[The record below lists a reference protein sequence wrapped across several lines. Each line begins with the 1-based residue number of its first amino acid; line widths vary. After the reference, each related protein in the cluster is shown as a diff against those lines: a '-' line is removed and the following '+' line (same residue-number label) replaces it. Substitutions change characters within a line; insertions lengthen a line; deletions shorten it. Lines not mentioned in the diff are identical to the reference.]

1 MSRKDEIY
9 SPALKE
15 KKIPILTLDNKWH
28 RLFTQTNPNK
38 TILRLEE
45 ELNDLLKKQGKATTE
60 SKDIKRLKKKL
71 MQEIVENAE
80 GTAEGNNQKALKKM
94 EDNKR
99 LINECNERLTM
110 YEDQLIELPG
120 EIDRVNRE
128 LMLQTMDI
136 CYDTLKTNETEIEET
151 AKWVAAIRVELK
163 KRLIRKQEME
173 QMNQELYSYMHDI
186 FGAEVIEIFDMKYG
200 NYSVQAEAFTAETV
214 KKDSVMQN
222 PDHSKAEVSEKK
234 ESLSEKKTDKT

>member
-60 SKDIKRLKKKL
+60 SKDIKRLKKTL

-214 KKDSVMQN
+214 KK
-222 PDHSKAEVSEKK
+222 
-234 ESLSEKKTDKT
+234 

>member
-38 TILRLEE
+38 AILRLEE

-60 SKDIKRLKKKL
+60 SKYIKRLKKKL

-214 KKDSVMQN
+214 KK
-222 PDHSKAEVSEKK
+222 
-234 ESLSEKKTDKT
+234 

>member
-80 GTAEGNNQKALKKM
+80 GTAEGNNQEALKKM

-214 KKDSVMQN
+214 KK
-222 PDHSKAEVSEKK
+222 
-234 ESLSEKKTDKT
+234 

>member
-38 TILRLEE
+38 AILRLEE

-214 KKDSVMQN
+214 
-222 PDHSKAEVSEKK
+222 
-234 ESLSEKKTDKT
+234 

>member
-38 TILRLEE
+38 AILRLEE

-110 YEDQLIELPG
+110 YEDQLIELPR

-214 KKDSVMQN
+214 KK
-222 PDHSKAEVSEKK
+222 
-234 ESLSEKKTDKT
+234 

>member
-120 EIDRVNRE
+120 EIERVNRE

-186 FGAEVIEIFDMKYG
+186 FGAEVIEFFDMKYG

-214 KKDSVMQN
+214 KK
-222 PDHSKAEVSEKK
+222 
-234 ESLSEKKTDKT
+234 

>member
-38 TILRLEE
+38 AILRLEE

-173 QMNQELYSYMHDI
+173 QMNQELYSYMYDI

-214 KKDSVMQN
+214 KK
-222 PDHSKAEVSEKK
+222 
-234 ESLSEKKTDKT
+234 

>member
-60 SKDIKRLKKKL
+60 SKDIRRLKKKL

-110 YEDQLIELPG
+110 YEDQLIELPR

-214 KKDSVMQN
+214 KK
-222 PDHSKAEVSEKK
+222 
-234 ESLSEKKTDKT
+234 

>member
-136 CYDTLKTNETEIEET
+136 CYDSLKANETEIEET

-173 QMNQELYSYMHDI
+173 QKNQELYSYMHDI

-214 KKDSVMQN
+214 KK
-222 PDHSKAEVSEKK
+222 
-234 ESLSEKKTDKT
+234 

>member
-200 NYSVQAEAFTAETV
+200 DYSVQAEAFTAETV
-214 KKDSVMQN
+214 KK
-222 PDHSKAEVSEKK
+222 
-234 ESLSEKKTDKT
+234 

>member
-38 TILRLEE
+38 AILRLEE

-186 FGAEVIEIFDMKYG
+186 FGAEVIEFFDMKYG

-214 KKDSVMQN
+214 KK
-222 PDHSKAEVSEKK
+222 
-234 ESLSEKKTDKT
+234 

>member
-94 EDNKR
+94 GDNKR

-214 KKDSVMQN
+214 KK
-222 PDHSKAEVSEKK
+222 
-234 ESLSEKKTDKT
+234 

>member
-45 ELNDLLKKQGKATTE
+45 DLNALLKKQGKATTE

-214 KKDSVMQN
+214 RK
-222 PDHSKAEVSEKK
+222 
-234 ESLSEKKTDKT
+234 

>member
-28 RLFTQTNPNK
+28 QLFTQTNPNK

-214 KKDSVMQN
+214 KK
-222 PDHSKAEVSEKK
+222 
-234 ESLSEKKTDKT
+234 

>member
-110 YEDQLIELPG
+110 YEDQLIELPR

-136 CYDTLKTNETEIEET
+136 CYATLKTNETEIEET

-214 KKDSVMQN
+214 KK
-222 PDHSKAEVSEKK
+222 
-234 ESLSEKKTDKT
+234 

>member
-38 TILRLEE
+38 SILRLEE
-45 ELNDLLKKQGKATTE
+45 ELNELLKKQGKATTE

-80 GTAEGNNQKALKKM
+80 GTAEGNDEKALKKT

-99 LINECNERLTM
+99 LINECNERLEM
-110 YEDQLIELPG
+110 YEDQLIELPR
-120 EIDRVNRE
+120 EIDRINRE
-128 LMLQTMDI
+128 LMLQTMEI
-136 CYDTLKTNETEIEET
+136 CYDTMKKNEAEVEET
-151 AKWVAAIRVELK
+151 ARWVAEIRIELK

-173 QMNQELYSYMHDI
+173 QMNQDLYAYMHDI
-186 FGAEVIEIFDMKYG
+186 FGAEVINIFDMKYEKEHP
-200 NYSVQAEAFTAETV
+200 A
-214 KKDSVMQN
+214 
-222 PDHSKAEVSEKK
+222 SEKPEDPEQNNDGNK
-234 ESLSEKKTDKT
+234 

>member
-1 MSRKDEIY
+1 MA
-9 SPALKE
+9 PAVY
-15 KKIPILTLDNKWH
+15 
-28 RLFTQTNPNK
+28 
-38 TILRLEE
+38 LEE

-214 KKDSVMQN
+214 KK
-222 PDHSKAEVSEKK
+222 
-234 ESLSEKKTDKT
+234 

>member
-1 MSRKDEIY
+1 MSIKDEIY

-71 MQEIVENAE
+71 MKEIVENAE

-214 KKDSVMQN
+214 KK
-222 PDHSKAEVSEKK
+222 
-234 ESLSEKKTDKT
+234 

>member
-15 KKIPILTLDNKWH
+15 MKIPILTLDYKWH

-38 TILRLEE
+38 AILRLEE

-214 KKDSVMQN
+214 KK
-222 PDHSKAEVSEKK
+222 
-234 ESLSEKKTDKT
+234 

>member
-38 TILRLEE
+38 AILRLEE

-200 NYSVQAEAFTAETV
+200 NYSVQTEAFTAETV
-214 KKDSVMQN
+214 KK
-222 PDHSKAEVSEKK
+222 
-234 ESLSEKKTDKT
+234 

>member
-186 FGAEVIEIFDMKYG
+186 FGAEVIEIFDMKY
-200 NYSVQAEAFTAETV
+200 EKE
-214 KKDSVMQN
+214 N
-222 PDHSKAEVSEKK
+222 PDHSKAEG
-234 ESLSEKKTDKT
+234 

>member
-120 EIDRVNRE
+120 EIDWVNRE

-214 KKDSVMQN
+214 KK
-222 PDHSKAEVSEKK
+222 
-234 ESLSEKKTDKT
+234 

>member
-99 LINECNERLTM
+99 LINECHERLTM

-214 KKDSVMQN
+214 KK
-222 PDHSKAEVSEKK
+222 
-234 ESLSEKKTDKT
+234 

>member
-38 TILRLEE
+38 AILRLEE

-186 FGAEVIEIFDMKYG
+186 FGAELIEIFDMKYG

-214 KKDSVMQN
+214 KK
-222 PDHSKAEVSEKK
+222 
-234 ESLSEKKTDKT
+234 

>member
-15 KKIPILTLDNKWH
+15 KKIPILTRDNKWH

-214 KKDSVMQN
+214 KK
-222 PDHSKAEVSEKK
+222 
-234 ESLSEKKTDKT
+234 

>member
-45 ELNDLLKKQGKATTE
+45 ELNDLLKKQGKAPTE
-60 SKDIKRLKKKL
+60 SKEIKRLKKKL

-214 KKDSVMQN
+214 KMI
-222 PDHSKAEVSEKK
+222 
-234 ESLSEKKTDKT
+234 L

>member
-110 YEDQLIELPG
+110 YEDQLIELPR

-136 CYDTLKTNETEIEET
+136 CYDTLKINETEIEET

-214 KKDSVMQN
+214 KK
-222 PDHSKAEVSEKK
+222 
-234 ESLSEKKTDKT
+234 

>member
-200 NYSVQAEAFTAETV
+200 NYSVQDEAFTAETV
-214 KKDSVMQN
+214 KK
-222 PDHSKAEVSEKK
+222 
-234 ESLSEKKTDKT
+234 

>member
-110 YEDQLIELPG
+110 YEDQLIELPR

-136 CYDTLKTNETEIEET
+136 CYDTLKANEAEIEET

-186 FGAEVIEIFDMKYG
+186 FGAEVIEIFDMKY
-200 NYSVQAEAFTAETV
+200 EKE
-214 KKDSVMQN
+214 N
-222 PDHSKAEVSEKK
+222 PDHSKAEGSEKN
-234 ESLSEKKTDKT
+234 ESLSDKKTDKT

>member
-200 NYSVQAEAFTAETV
+200 
-214 KKDSVMQN
+214 KK
-222 PDHSKAEVSEKK
+222 
-234 ESLSEKKTDKT
+234 

>member
-38 TILRLEE
+38 AILRLEE

-186 FGAEVIEIFDMKYG
+186 FGAEVIEFFDMKYG

-214 KKDSVMQN
+214 RK
-222 PDHSKAEVSEKK
+222 
-234 ESLSEKKTDKT
+234 

>member
-38 TILRLEE
+38 AILRLEE

-80 GTAEGNNQKALKKM
+80 GTAEGNNQKAMKKM

-214 KKDSVMQN
+214 KK
-222 PDHSKAEVSEKK
+222 
-234 ESLSEKKTDKT
+234 

>member
-45 ELNDLLKKQGKATTE
+45 ELNYLLKKQGKATTE

-110 YEDQLIELPG
+110 YEDQLIELPR

-214 KKDSVMQN
+214 KK
-222 PDHSKAEVSEKK
+222 
-234 ESLSEKKTDKT
+234 

>member
-1 MSRKDEIY
+1 MSRKDEIH

-110 YEDQLIELPG
+110 YEDQLI
-120 EIDRVNRE
+120 
-128 LMLQTMDI
+128 
-136 CYDTLKTNETEIEET
+136 
-151 AKWVAAIRVELK
+151 
-163 KRLIRKQEME
+163 
-173 QMNQELYSYMHDI
+173 
-186 FGAEVIEIFDMKYG
+186 
-200 NYSVQAEAFTAETV
+200 
-214 KKDSVMQN
+214 
-222 PDHSKAEVSEKK
+222 
-234 ESLSEKKTDKT
+234 

>member
-45 ELNDLLKKQGKATTE
+45 ELNELLKKQGKATTE

-80 GTAEGNNQKALKKM
+80 GTAEGNDEKALKKM

-110 YEDQLIELPG
+110 YEDQLIELPR

-136 CYDTLKTNETEIEET
+136 CYDTLKANEAEIEET
-151 AKWVAAIRVELK
+151 AKWVAAFRVELK
-163 KRLIRKQEME
+163 KRLIRKQEKE

-186 FGAEVIEIFDMKYG
+186 FGAEVIEIFDMKY
-200 NYSVQAEAFTAETV
+200 EKE
-214 KKDSVMQN
+214 N
-222 PDHSKAEVSEKK
+222 PDHAVPK
-234 ESLSEKKTDKT
+234 ETENK

>member
-38 TILRLEE
+38 AILRLEE

-110 YEDQLIELPG
+110 YEDQLIELSG

-214 KKDSVMQN
+214 KK
-222 PDHSKAEVSEKK
+222 
-234 ESLSEKKTDKT
+234 

>member
-28 RLFTQTNPNK
+28 RLFTQMNPNK

-110 YEDQLIELPG
+110 YEDQLIELPR

-214 KKDSVMQN
+214 KK
-222 PDHSKAEVSEKK
+222 
-234 ESLSEKKTDKT
+234 

>member
-200 NYSVQAEAFTAETV
+200 NYSVQAEAFTAATV
-214 KKDSVMQN
+214 KK
-222 PDHSKAEVSEKK
+222 
-234 ESLSEKKTDKT
+234 